1 MSFIYNVTTGEK
13 ISLAAAANFVGLLT
27 RLLERFCDCEN
38 NNISMR
44 NLYWPLMMKLVQI
57 IGPDGYNVTDKAT
70 DFLSAVMSI
79 ERAEFVALLQAAGA
93 DVCNNVF
100 NVAYLL
106 LEAYH
111 VDDILLGSAFLSRCK
126 AVLGELS
133 LPAGRLPQ
141 VAAIMHY
148 LNWQLRRAAAAT
160 SDAAAAEVILAKASA
175 IEIAMIEFAASCQQL
190 PGYGESRLAM

>member
-1 MSFIYNVTTGEK
+1 MSSYTKVAE
-13 ISLAAAANFVGLLT
+13 VGSLT

-38 NNISMR
+38 DNKSLR
-44 NLYWPLMMKLVQI
+44 DLYWPLMMGLAQS
-57 IGPDGYNVTDKAT
+57 IGPAGYIVTDKAT
-70 DFLSAVMSI
+70 AFLSAVMSI
-79 ERAEFVALLQAAGA
+79 EQAEFVALLQAAGA

-111 VDDILLGSAFLSRCK
+111 VDNILLGSAFLSRCE
-126 AVLGELS
+126 AVLGELR

-148 LNWQLRRAAAAT
+148 LNWQLRCAAAA
-160 SDAAAAEVILAKASA
+160 SDAAAAEAFRAKASN
-175 IEIAMIEFAASCQQL
+175 IEIAMIEFAAACREL
-190 PGYGESRLAM
+190 PGYGESRLLAM